1 MRQSFKNTLQP
12 LEKAVKKA
20 FGIRKERKGQIFDS
34 CGIVCDSK
42 EKITRYILFIPL
54 FQKIRVIVNV
64 SEFNNGA
71 NRISRGGG
79 GNRKSFAILNPHS
92 TQYIDFLEYHYFS
105 FSKPL

>member
-12 LEKAVKKA
+12 LEKALKKV
-20 FGIRKERKGQIFDS
+20 FGIRKECKGQIFDS
-34 CGIVCDSK
+34 RGFVCDSK

-79 GNRKSFAILNPHS
+79 GVGIAKVLQS
-92 TQYIDFLEYHYFS
+92 
-105 FSKPL
+105 

>member
-79 GNRKSFAILNPHS
+79 GIAKVLQS
-92 TQYIDFLEYHYFS
+92 
-105 FSKPL
+105 